1 MYEFTLEKLRGLM
14 AEKGI
19 KQIDLADKLDI
30 SMSAMNS
37 KMLGKTEFTLREIK
51 EIARVFNVEFII
63 TQTQK

>member
-14 AEKGI
+14 AEKGMT
-19 KQIDLADKLDI
+19 QIDLADKLTI

-37 KMLGKTEFTLREIK
+37 KMLGKTEFTLREIR
-51 EIARVFNVEFII
+51 EIARIFNVEFII

>member
-37 KMLGKTEFTLREIK
+37 KMLGKTEFTLREIR

>member
-14 AEKGI
+14 AEKGM
-19 KQIDLADKLDI
+19 KQIDLADKLTI

-37 KMLGKTEFTLREIK
+37 KMLGKTEFTLREIR
-51 EIARVFNVEFII
+51 EIARIFNVEFII

>member
-19 KQIDLADKLDI
+19 KQIDLADELDI